1 MESGGQ
7 IEGHILPS
15 SVVARA
21 PVSNE
26 NVGARSEKEGWQGK
40 VSRGGEY
47 TCSCGIGVRKTRTF
61 GRVCAAGE
69 TGMIPMNRGRRER
82 DTQVHVA
89 TQTSPV
95 ILEIGSWNVSSRW
108 SVRKRQMDRKKWV
121 KPGFGKG
128 GEKFYLSA
136 PFSSLAFGSF
146 VRFLFFS

>member
-69 TGMIPMNRGRRER
+69 TGTIPMNRGGRER

-89 TQTSPV
+89 TQNESSHSRNRQ
-95 ILEIGSWNVSSRW
+95 LECQL
-108 SVRKRQMDRKKWV
+108 SVECEKKTD
-121 KPGFGKG
+121 G
-128 GEKFYLSA
+128 
-136 PFSSLAFGSF
+136 
-146 VRFLFFS
+146 

>member
-7 IEGHILPS
+7 IEEHILAS

-26 NVGARSEKEGWQGK
+26 NVGTRSEKEGWQGK
-40 VSRGGEY
+40 VSIEGECTY
-47 TCSCGIGVRKTRTF
+47 SCDISVRKTRTF
-61 GRVCAAGE
+61 GLCGE

-121 KPGFGKG
+121 KPGL
-128 GEKFYLSA
+128 GEGR
-136 PFSSLAFGSF
+136 SSTYPHHSPLLLLDRS
-146 VRFLFFS
+146 